1 MLLDEITSALDP
13 QLVSEVLQ
21 LVRDLSE
28 VGMTMIIATHEMSFA
43 REVSTKICFL
53 DAGVILEEGPPESAV
68 RRPEGGAY
76 ARVPEQHPRRGAHV
90 NAFLKRLMAR
100 KRTPAHG
107 LVHPRRAALLPLAD
121 AGLAGD
127 RPADHHQLDA
137 RREADHDLPPDEHGL
152 EAKIWAVALIPSAL
166 LIAVGVAAVFIRYG
180 TYIVCAAMLVISA
193 LLPHRLDTWQAHHT
207 TRYPPGQDL
216 IPDSSPNN
224 LLSQGEWE
232 QSARETVI
240 SLQKWMI
247 GLAILFALGFALAD
261 ELRRRRGNRAAPAL
275 GLPAVAGTTDDL
287 LAVEGQS
294 QLLRDRGAT
303 GRPGGGPLS

>member
-1 MLLDEITSALDP
+1 
-13 QLVSEVLQ
+13 
-21 LVRDLSE
+21 
-28 VGMTMIIATHEMSFA
+28 MS
-43 REVSTKICFL
+43 
-53 DAGVILEEGPPESAV
+53 
-68 RRPEGGAY
+68 
-76 ARVPEQHPRRGAHV
+76 
-90 NAFLKRLMAR
+90 AFLKRLLAR
-100 KRTPAHG
+100 KRTPLTVSCILAAPLYFLSLM
-107 LVHPRRAALLPLAD
+107 LVSLAI
-121 AGLAGD
+121 D
-127 RPADHHQLDA
+127 RPTIVSWTHNGKLITHY
-137 RREADHDLPPDEHGL
+137 HPTSSGL
-152 EAKIWAVALIPSAL
+152 EAKIWAVALLPSAL

-180 TYIVCAAMLVISA
+180 TYIVCAAMLLISA
-193 LLPHRLDTWQAHHT
+193 LLPHKLDTWQAHHT

-232 QSARETVI
+232 QSARETVL